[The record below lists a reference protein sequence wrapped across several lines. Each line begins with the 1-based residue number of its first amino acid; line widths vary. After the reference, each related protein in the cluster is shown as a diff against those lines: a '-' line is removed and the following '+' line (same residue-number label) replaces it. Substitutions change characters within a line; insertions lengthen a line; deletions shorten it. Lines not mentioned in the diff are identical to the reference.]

1 MKGIYFVK
9 GNKDEEVPQ
18 KCHEREE
25 NVDFRKIK
33 WLLSHL
39 PAYDGEKTRSS
50 NFFVCLSNAVKFV
63 VGIISIYFS
72 MGITDIFRLHNNFT
86 STLASISPFM
96 HVSLSIKT
104 VLPTQ
109 FEMPK
114 PSQESVVPQS
124 T

>member
-1 MKGIYFVK
+1 MRKFPKNAMSERRMWTSAIK
-9 GNKDEEVPQ
+9 NKM
-18 KCHEREE
+18 
-25 NVDFRKIK
+25 
-33 WLLSHL
+33 SHL

-50 NFFVCLSNAVKFV
+50 NVFVCLSNAVKFV
-63 VGIISIYFS
+63 VGVISIYFS
-72 MGITDIFRLHNNFT
+72 MGITEIFRLHNNFT